1 MRVPATPKATIAV
14 DMPPP
19 ATAQP
24 AELRA
29 RRAMRLP
36 ATVAATK

>member
-1 MRVPATPKATIAV
+1 MRVPATPNATIAV

-19 ATAQP
+19 ATAHP
-24 AELRA
+24 AELPA

-36 ATVAATK
+36 TAVAATK